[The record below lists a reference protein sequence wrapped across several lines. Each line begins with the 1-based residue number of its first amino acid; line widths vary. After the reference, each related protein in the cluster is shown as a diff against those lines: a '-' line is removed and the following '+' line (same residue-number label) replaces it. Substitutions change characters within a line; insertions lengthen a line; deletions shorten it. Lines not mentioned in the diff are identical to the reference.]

1 MSATNRRYDIDW
13 LRVIAIGLLLL
24 YHVAIGFQ
32 AWGIM
37 LGFITNDKSWESL
50 WIPMTMLNV
59 WRIPLLFFVSGMG
72 VYFAIQNRNWKQLL
86 KERARRIFIPFA
98 FGIFAIV
105 PISIYLWQLYYH
117 RQLNYSPNPG
127 HLWFLGNIFIY
138 VIILSPIF
146 FYLKRN
152 EEGRIVT
159 WIKKCLSNPF
169 GLLLVI
175 AAFIAEVLLVHPD
188 LYELYAMTW
197 HGFFLGLLAFFFG
210 FCFVLSGS
218 SFWNMLL
225 KWRWLFLAA
234 AVLLYAYRL
243 LQFQMRVP
251 NVQLTIESDFWIFS
265 VFAFGYKYLN
275 RPSKALRYLSQ
286 AAYPIYI
293 IHMIF
298 LFLASLLIFPLDIE
312 VHLKFIFALGFTVIG
327 SFTFYELI
335 IRRVNII
342 RPLFGLQN
350 IFSKNKLYAR
360 KYSILFGIIISI
372 LLLSVATLYYPGG

>member
-32 AWGIM
+32 FWGNM
-37 LGFITNDKSWESL
+37 LGFVTNDKPWESL

-86 KERARRIFIPFA
+86 KERARRIFIPFL
-98 FGIFAIV
+98 FGVFVIV
-105 PISIYLWQLYYH
+105 PISTYLWQRYYH
-117 RQLNYSPNPG
+117 RESIYYPNPG
-127 HLWFLGNIFIY
+127 HLWFLGNIFVY
-138 VIILSPIF
+138 VIILSPVF

-152 EEGRIVT
+152 KEGRIVT
-159 WIKKCLSNPF
+159 WMKKLLSNPF

-175 AAFIAEVLLVHPD
+175 AAFIVEVLLVDPD
-188 LYELYAMTW
+188 IYELYAMTW

-218 SFWNMLL
+218 SFWKMLL
-225 KWRWLFLAA
+225 KCRWLFFAA
-234 AVLLYAYRL
+234 AVLLYTWRL

-251 NVQLTIESDFWIFS
+251 NFLLSIESDFWIFS

-275 RPSKALRYLSQ
+275 SSGKALRYLSQ

-293 IHMIF
+293 VHMLF
-298 LFLASLLIFPLDIE
+298 LFLTSLLIFPLDID
-312 VHLKFIFALGFTVIG
+312 VHLKFILVLVFTFTG
-327 SFTFYELI
+327 CFTFYEFI

-342 RPLFGLQN
+342 RPLFGLK
-350 IFSKNKLYAR
+350 IK
-360 KYSILFGIIISI
+360 
-372 LLLSVATLYYPGG
+372 